1 MLQVGLYLLK
11 YTDYFID
18 NSYPVNVFGGIIG
31 KTIHANANPNEYNTY
46 LHVCC
51 SLVIWNAEPINSL
64 IRVSNISIVFPTT
77 EK

>member
-46 LHVCC
+46 LHECC
-51 SLVIWNAEPINSL
+51 LLVI
-64 IRVSNISIVFPTT
+64 
-77 EK
+77 